1 MVIHPESALDQ
12 IRLIFERF
20 EKWRAIFTQ
29 ENMLAL
35 EDEVVDYTN
44 LTSRTKVRVQIGV
57 KPSGNPSVAL
67 AVVYGDSLVV
77 ENLTDV
83 RQRRANPS
91 LWHTRTFGHL
101 YRQRLIKFVDH
112 GVHLVAEE
120 LVHPTQAAL
129 GVEGGHFEVVTV
141 EVEGGGDVVTDHA

>member
-29 ENMLAL
+29 ENMLAV
-35 EDEVVDYTN
+35 EDEVVDYTG

-83 RQRRANPS
+83 R
-91 LWHTRTFGHL
+91 
-101 YRQRLIKFVDH
+101 
-112 GVHLVAEE
+112 
-120 LVHPTQAAL
+120 
-129 GVEGGHFEVVTV
+129 
-141 EVEGGGDVVTDHA
+141 